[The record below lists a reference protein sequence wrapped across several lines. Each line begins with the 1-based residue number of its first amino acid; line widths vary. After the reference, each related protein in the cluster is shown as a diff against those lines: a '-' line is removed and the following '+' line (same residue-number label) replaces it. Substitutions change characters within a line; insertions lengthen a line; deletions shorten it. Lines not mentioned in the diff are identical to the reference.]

1 MIKIRKMQKEDIEGV
16 LEVEKES
23 FKTPWTRR
31 LFFDEL
37 ENPRTVYYV
46 CCSEDEILGYGGMW
60 HVVDEGQITNIA
72 VKKNSRKKGIGSK
85 ILEEIINWSKEHD
98 IKVIELEVRQ
108 GNFGALEL
116 YKKYGFRAVGKR
128 KGYYKEPLED
138 AVLMDLRLDDGQID
152 IRD

>member
-1 MIKIRKMQKEDIEGV
+1 MQKEDIEGV

-23 FKTPWTRR
+23 FQTPWTRR

-46 CCSEDEILGYGGMW
+46 CYEGNEILGYGGMW

-72 VKKNSRKKGIGSK
+72 VRKNSRKKGIGSK
-85 ILEEIINWSKEHD
+85 ILEEIINWSKEHN
-98 IKVIELEVRQ
+98 IKVIELEVRE
-108 GNFGALEL
+108 GNFSALGL
-116 YKKYGFRAVGKR
+116 YEKYGFKAVGKR
-128 KGYYKEPLED
+128 KGYYKSPLED
-138 AVLMDLRLDDGQID
+138 AVLMDLRLNDGQID